1 MKRIVALITL
11 ACLAAFIV
19 AAEADAAEVR
29 SVSFAKDEALVR
41 LTLAFDQL
49 PSYEIRDLT
58 EPVRV
63 EIVMLET
70 KLASGAALA
79 KVVYPL
85 LAVNSFQGKD
95 NLSVSLKLPGVYPYE
110 VAEKENA
117 LILTFPL
124 SFTNTLTIPVAHGI
138 DLSIERESNGAA
150 YYESFY
156 TSLPP
161 EVVASRLH
169 LVVAASYGAKTLPLS
184 VMAAKESSLLAL
196 NAGYFDA
203 GGTPVS
209 LVVSDG
215 VLAALPVK
223 PTRASL
229 IVDQSGNGFI
239 SRSKL
244 EVWLMADGKR
254 VRVDGFNQAPKDGT
268 VIAYSRLFPKSKLRA
283 DATYYRLSPEGVAPV
298 GYSQVVQES
307 LEDYILALHLS
318 PEADPFKYSR
328 NVTFNWQLTRGSGE
342 EIAVRLAVDGAPLL
356 VEEGRINIT
365 VEKDEAPANIANSVR
380 ARTAVG
386 FDRAG
391 NLIWFVARED
401 DESSVPGLS
410 LQELAERMLR
420 LGACT
425 ALNLDGGGSSEIALL
440 GVPLNLPLEKER
452 KLPVC
457 LVMK

>member
-1 MKRIVALITL
+1 MKRLAILTVL
-11 ACLAAFIV
+11 ACSLLMALPALAHG
-19 AAEADAAEVR
+19 AELRAVSLSRDAAC
-29 SVSFAKDEALVR
+29 AR

-49 PSYEIRDLT
+49 PSYETRDLI
-58 EPVRV
+58 EPARV
-63 EIVMLET
+63 EVVMFST
-70 KLASGAALA
+70 KLAFGAAQP

-110 VAEKENA
+110 VAEKEDS
-117 LILTFPL
+117 LVLSFPL
-124 SFTNTLTIPVAHGI
+124 SFTSTLVMPVAPGV
-138 DLSIERESNGAA
+138 DLSIERESTGTA

-161 EVVASRLH
+161 DVVASRLH

-196 NAGYFDA
+196 NAGYFDG

-215 VLAALPVK
+215 LLAALPVK

-229 IVDQSGNGFI
+229 IVDQSGNVFI

-244 EVWLMADGKR
+244 EVWLVADGRR

-268 VIAYSRLFPKSKLRA
+268 VVAYSRLFPKSKLRA

-307 LEDYILALHLS
+307 FEDYILALHLS

-328 NVTFNWQLTRGSGE
+328 NVTFNWRLTRGSDE

-365 VEKDEAPANIANSVR
+365 VEKDEVPANIANSVR

-386 FDRAG
+386 IDRAG

-410 LQELAERMLR
+410 LQVLAERMVR
-420 LGACT
+420 LDAWT
-425 ALNLDGGGSSEIALL
+425 ALNLDGGGSSEIALF
-440 GVPLNLPLEKER
+440 GVPLNLSLEKER

-457 LVMK
+457 LVVK